1 MASEPDVSTIVPPN
15 RSTIRHRLPS
25 TGSSG
30 RVPPLPGYS
39 AVLRLPVA
47 PPAALRC
54 LRLAVPRMGSLFAPR
69 RGEPACLGPGLGH
82 PVARPGLLRGDDRAS
97 QVPGHPPC
105 THAPLSDPGGI
116 SVPGHS
122 RHLDAAFRCCDDVGF
137 HAYQLSG
144 LYHAACALPVYASQ
158 RRLPERHATLGSGWW
173 PAFAGRDWLPAGM
186 LRGFLSSLPT
196 SHPPS
201 PGFAWR
207 NTTFDNF
214 SFLS

>member
-1 MASEPDVSTIVPPN
+1 M
-15 RSTIRHRLPS
+15 
-25 TGSSG
+25 
-30 RVPPLPGYS
+30 
-39 AVLRLPVA
+39 LRLPAA

-54 LRLAVPRMGSLFAPR
+54 LRLAVPRVGSLFAPR

-82 PVARPGLLRGDDRAS
+82 PVARPEFSRGDDRAS

-122 RHLDAAFRCCDDVGF
+122 RHFDAAFRYCDDVGF

-173 PAFAGRDWLPAGM
+173 PAFAGRGWLPAGM
-186 LRGFLSSLPT
+186 LRGFQSSLLV
-196 SHPPS
+196 HLIPPLQAL
-201 PGFAWR
+201 PGATQSFVQPVAFVSLVPDQSIGGHAEKSRVDRFLNELDLSWR
-207 NTTFDNF
+207 ST
-214 SFLS
+214 